1 MHVYRILERSKWPY
15 VNLVI
20 YTSSLV
26 LLRVCLHL
34 NMVMCM
40 CVILKLDGLSQ
51 RGPTEKLNMGGH

>member
-1 MHVYRILERSKWPY
+1 MHVYRILETSKWPY
-15 VNLVI
+15 ENLVI

-40 CVILKLDGLSQ
+40 CVILKLDSLSQ
-51 RGPTEKLNMGGH
+51 RGPTEKLNMGGQ